1 MRFNERVMA
10 LTASPMIAMC
20 LLAMVACSNPAPI
33 RTVKTV
39 DLQRFM
45 GDWYVIAHIPTWLER
60 DAYNAVESYRLA
72 PDGTVATT
80 FSFREGGFDGPA
92 NTYHPTGYVFD
103 RASNAVWGMQFIW
116 PIKADY
122 RIVFLD
128 ESYGQTVIGRS
139 ARDYVWLMARAP
151 ELSEADYQRF
161 LTLIAAEGYDL
172 SKVRK
177 VPQRWNARGMIRS
190 EAEPIQAP

>member
-1 MRFNERVMA
+1 M
-10 LTASPMIAMC
+10 L
-20 LLAMVACSNPAPI
+20 
-33 RTVKTV
+33 
-39 DLQRFM
+39 
-45 GDWYVIAHIPTWLER
+45 
-60 DAYNAVESYRLA
+60 
-72 PDGTVATT
+72 
-80 FSFREGGFDGPA
+80 
-92 NTYHPTGYVFD
+92 
-103 RASNAVWGMQFIW
+103 
-116 PIKADY
+116 
-122 RIVFLD
+122 VFLD

-177 VPQRWNARGMIRS
+177 VPQRWNARGLIRS

>member
-1 MRFNERVMA
+1 MA
-10 LTASPMIAMC
+10 LTASSMIAMW
-20 LLAMVACSNPAPI
+20 LLALVACSNPPPI
-33 RTVKTV
+33 GTVKTV
-39 DLQRFM
+39 DLERFM

-80 FSFREGGFDGPA
+80 FTFREGGFGGPV
-92 NTYHPTGYVFD
+92 NTYHPTGYVLD
-103 RASNAVWGMQFIW
+103 HASNAVWGMQFVW

-122 RIVFLD
+122 RIVFLN

-151 ELSEADYQRF
+151 EISEEDYQQF
-161 LTLIAAEGYDL
+161 LTLIAAEGYEL

-177 VPQRWNARGMIRS
+177 VPQRWNARDLSRS
-190 EAEPIQAP
+190 ETEPIQAP